1 MTSNKILII
10 SIVVSLVSHVFMLS
24 LAGLVDM
31 RGNTI
36 KEEVLTISL
45 KEPPATPDKKPGE
58 EQKEKPLPRHEENTD
73 YPKAKQEETVELA
86 SLDMKYVPYLQKI
99 KKKIETIWIY
109 PQSALEREE
118 EGTTVIKF
126 SISKRGS
133 LTANDIISSSGS
145 QFLDEGALDVIRS
158 AAPYDPFPREFDL
171 AQLNIIARFQYKLV
185 EQ

>member
-10 SIVVSLVSHVFMLS
+10 SVVVSLVSHMVMLS

-31 RGNTI
+31 RGNKI

-45 KEPPATPDKKPGE
+45 KDPPAPPDKKPGE
-58 EQKEKPLPRHEENTD
+58 EQEEKPAPRHED
-73 YPKAKQEETVELA
+73 YVDYHKAKQEETVELA
-86 SLDMKYVPYLQKI
+86 SLDRKYTPYLQKI
-99 KKKIETIWIY
+99 KEKIETIWIY

-118 EGTTVIKF
+118 EGTTVVKF
-126 SISKRGS
+126 SISKSGY

-145 QFLDEGALDVIRS
+145 QFLDEGALDVIRA

-171 AQLNIIARFQYKLV
+171 AQLNIIARFQYKLI

>member
-1 MTSNKILII
+1 MTSKKILII

-45 KEPPATPDKKPGE
+45 KDPPPTPDKKQGE
-58 EQKEKPLPRHEENTD
+58 KQEEKPLPRHEENTD
-73 YPKAKQEETVELA
+73 YHKAKHDETVELA
-86 SLDMKYVPYLQKI
+86 SLDTKYVPYLQKI

-126 SISKRGS
+126 SLSKSGS